1 MFYNKLASGRPGTYD
16 PYIFLPNRND
26 KRTATKVEDSRCSDM
41 SDPILKQALA
51 PFSGKRKAKLPPKL
65 PPVLKSKY
73 TPDLP
78 KPKPVPEPD
87 TESEEKSAMF
97 NKLHSYATKQASLL
111 VVDSFITKTAQALPM
126 CKRAAFRKLQANLSD
141 GYPLVQSIKMAFP
154 NLSGEQRGVFAL
166 TLCKAALDD
175 VKKIPVQTP
184 QAYNDVA
191 VKDKN
196 AVMRKCAGN

>member
-26 KRTATKVEDSRCSDM
+26 KRTATKVEDSRCSNM
-41 SDPILKQALA
+41 QDPLLKQAMA
-51 PFSGKRKAKLPPKL
+51 PFLGKRKAKLPPKL
-65 PPVLKSKY
+65 PPVIKSKY

-78 KPKPVPEPD
+78 KLKSEPANTD
-87 TESEEKSAMF
+87 TEEKSAMLT
-97 NKLHSYATKQASLL
+97 NLHNYVSKQASLL

-175 VKKIPVQTP
+175 AKKIPVQTP
-184 QAYNDVA
+184 QAYNDVK

-196 AVMRKCAGN
+196 AVMSKCAGN